1 MRKLS
6 AETIRRLMQ
15 EHNVSVERLATHM
28 GMTVEQVRTG
38 CEEGVAGS
46 ASKDWRRSI
55 GEARWMPDV
64 GKWRP

>member
-6 AETIRRLMQ
+6 AETIQHAMRDN
-15 EHNVSVERLATHM
+15 NVSAERLAAHM

-46 ASKDWRRSI
+46 ACEHWDRSI
-55 GEARWMPDV
+55 KEARWMPDV
-64 GKWRP
+64 GKWKP